1 MRLGM
6 SQMPQ
11 TSNSRTAIVT
21 GAASGLGRALAVRLA
36 RDGWTIALADIN
48 AAGCE
53 ETKRLIE
60 AAGGE
65 GAFEPLDITQLDQ
78 WQALRDRLQQRWEH
92 LDLLINNAGI
102 GGSGEVG
109 RFTLDAWRRLLDV
122 NIWGGIQGCHTMV
135 DWLKANPRGS
145 HLINTASFAAMACAP
160 SMAAYNVAK
169 AGMLALSETLYAELR
184 PHGMGVTVICPLF
197 FRTNLLS
204 NWPCTTDAERRATEF
219 YTENAGFNAEDVAD
233 AAVRAMQRGRLYVVL
248 GRKAR
253 WYWRMKRLMPQ
264 AFLNMIARRYAKWVK

>member
-1 MRLGM
+1 MLSSEPGR
-6 SQMPQ
+6 
-11 TSNSRTAIVT
+11 RTAIVT

-48 AAGCE
+48 AAGSE
-53 ETKRLIE
+53 ETKELVD

-65 GAFEPLDITQLDQ
+65 GFFEPLDITRIDQ
-78 WQALRDRLQQRWEH
+78 WQALHDRLRGRWEH
-92 LDLLINNAGI
+92 LDLLVNNAGV

-109 RFTLDAWRRLLDV
+109 QFSLDAWRRLLEV
-122 NIWGGIQGCHTMV
+122 NLFGGIQGCHTMIN
-135 DWLKANPRGS
+135 WLKANPRRS
-145 HLINTASFAAMACAP
+145 HLINTASFAAMASAP

-169 AGMLALSETLYAELR
+169 AGMFALSETLYAELR
-184 PHGMGVTVICPLF
+184 PHGVGVTVICPLF

-204 NWPCTTDAERRATEF
+204 NWPCTTDAERRAAEF
-219 YTENAGFNAEDVAD
+219 YTENAGFSAADVAD

-264 AFLNMIARRYAKWVK
+264 TFLNMIARRYATWLK

>member
-1 MRLGM
+1 MA
-6 SQMPQ
+6 STTQSP
-11 TSNSRTAIVT
+11 RTAIVT

-53 ETKRLIE
+53 ETKRLVE
-60 AAGGE
+60 AAGG
-65 GAFEPLDITQLDQ
+65 GGSFEPLDITQLDQ
-78 WQALRDRLQQRWEH
+78 WEALRDRLQQRWEH

-122 NIWGGIQGCHTMV
+122 NLLGGIHGCHTMV

-145 HLINTASFAAMACAP
+145 HLINTASFAAMAAAP

-184 PHGMGVTVICPLF
+184 PQRVGVTVICPLF

-204 NWPCTTDAERRATEF
+204 NWPCTTDAERRAAEF
-219 YTENAGFNAEDVAD
+219 YTENAGFSAEDVAD
-233 AAVRAMQRGRLYVVL
+233 AAVRAMHRGRLYVVL
-248 GRKAR
+248 GHKAR
-253 WYWRMKRLMPQ
+253 WYWRLKRLMPQ
-264 AFLNMIARRYAKWVK
+264 KFLNMIARRYAKWVK

>member
-1 MRLGM
+1 MAPPSPIR
-6 SQMPQ
+6 
-11 TSNSRTAIVT
+11 RTAIIT
-21 GAASGLGRALAVRLA
+21 GAGSGLGRALAVRLA

-48 AAGCE
+48 ALGCD
-53 ETKRLIE
+53 ETKRLVE
-60 AAGGE
+60 ATGGE
-65 GAFEPLDITQLDQ
+65 GFFEPLDITRLDQ
-78 WQALRDRLQQRWEH
+78 WQALRERLQQRWEA

-122 NIWGGIQGCHTMV
+122 NLFGGIQGCHTMV

-145 HLINTASFAAMACAP
+145 YLINTASFAAMASAP

-184 PHGMGVTVICPLF
+184 PYGVGVTVICPLF

-204 NWPCTTDAERRATEF
+204 NWPCTTEGERRAAEF
-219 YTENAGFNAEDVAD
+219 YTDNAGFSAEDVAD

-264 AFLNMIARRYAKWVK
+264 TFLKMIARRYAIWVK